1 MTAESLQVKLQLDI
15 SDLTAGIKKV
25 KTQLQGMTDK
35 VKQSIPKI
43 SNESKKAKDALG
55 KVGDTSEKVK
65 KSMAGIGDE
74 AKKSLSGVVTQSQKV
89 TNALNAMGIASQNAQ
104 TSTTVG
110 SDLSESTDETTASL
124 GEMQGIMQKIL
135 ALDFFGVLSDVFG
148 TSKLKDHITGL
159 KKNLENI
166 KNINLEKGQLNE
178 SLNRLKE
185 ELKSIKQVYRE
196 AAEEMGNTDFL
207 FNLEGQA
214 EEAKKNAKKIKSA
227 IANIENEQ
235 KKLRDKAKQ
244 YILDITKTVGG
255 LIAKLGLL
263 SAGLLAVAG
272 ATIANSTAQ
281 FREEQVK
288 LNSAFTV
295 AGASAEEASQA
306 YNGLFRF
313 LGESSRSVEAA
324 NHLAKITT
332 NTQDLTEWTTICQGI
347 YATFGDS
354 LPIESLTEAANE
366 SLRVGK
372 VTGTLADALN
382 WAGVSEDAFNAKLEQ
397 TTSLSE
403 REALLR
409 GTLNGLYQNAAEIYE
424 HNNEAM
430 IAQNEAQARLE
441 QTMARIGQQTQ
452 VLVTSFTNLKNTVM
466 TVLSPAITYASA
478 IFSVLID
485 KLSAAI
491 QWLGAL
497 VGISFKAKNIG
508 GIVNGVTDGIND
520 AAGGA
525 NNLTTGLNNANKAA
539 EKLKKTTMGFD
550 ELNIV
555 SNPNTAANANTDT
568 GSAGGI
574 DVAGLNTGAGLIGKI
589 DEQVENIKAKVEDF
603 FEKWK
608 TQIAIIG
615 AALAGLGVTKL
626 VESLGKAL
634 GAGDKFLGI
643 MKNIKTIATNAIIIT
658 LQYSLVNEFMDSFID
673 GNGIKEWLKSL
684 LVSAIGTGLLYATWG
699 NAGLVI
705 GLGVTAVAS
714 LKAVID
720 NGGIDSTESAVT
732 ALTGLATAVGA
743 IGLAISK
750 LNWKPLITAFTSIKT
765 ALAPVI
771 SAVGT
776 FVAGLSAGAI
786 LAIAG
791 IVAAIASAAYFLY
804 ENWEKVT
811 QAVKNFFNTNIV
823 PKLQGIQKAWENMK
837 KAVSDAAKA
846 FLDAIPPQLKQKLE
860 EIGKAIG
867 NVVDKIA
874 EWFASAEWIKAIGT
888 VFETIGGIIFA
899 AVTGDIAGAIN
910 ALMSYIQGMVT
921 GISGIVQIISGVI
934 EAVVALFKGDLQEAG
949 KAAKKIADGIVSVFK
964 GLYDATIGVVV
975 NLVKGIIDWFKNL
988 WDELVGHSIPDMC
1001 NAIINWFNTLYNKSI
1016 GIIVNFV
1023 NGVITKIKQMWEN
1036 VKAWFNANV
1045 APKFTK
1051 TYWNNKFDTIRQS
1064 ISEKL
1069 TAAKTAIQ
1077 SVWNAIAGWFNST
1090 IAPKFTLTYWRNK
1103 FDAIRAGAQ
1112 EKLNA
1117 AKSTIQNVWRSISGW
1132 FSSNIAPK
1140 FTITYWSNKF
1150 GTIKD
1155 GARAAFN
1162 GVISVVENAVNG
1174 IIRKINTLSWKIP
1187 DWVPVFGGDTFGFNF
1202 STIRIPRLATG
1213 GIATSSTLVNVGEK
1227 GREAILPLDNNTGW
1241 MDTLADKIAARQG
1254 TAPTKV
1260 VLNVDGK
1267 ELGWATINNINAI
1280 TKQQG
1285 GLQLAL

>member
-43 SNESKKAKDALG
+43 GNESKKAKDALG
-55 KVGDTSEKVK
+55 KVGVETDSVK
-65 KSMAGIGDE
+65 KKMAKLGDE
-74 AKKSLSGVVTQSQKV
+74 AQSSLNGVVAQSHKV
-89 TNALNAMGIASQNAQ
+89 TKALKDMGTAGANVTIGADGSAVAQ
-104 TSTTVG
+104 
-110 SDLSESTDETTASL
+110 STDEATASL
-124 GEMQGIMQKIL
+124 GAMQSTMQKIL
-135 ALDFFGVLSDVFG
+135 SLDFIGVLSDAFG
-148 TSKLKDHITGL
+148 GSKLKDHISGL

-178 SLNRLKE
+178 SLNKLKE

-214 EEAKKNAKKIKSA
+214 EEAKKNAKKIKST

-235 KKLRDKAKQ
+235 KRLRDKAKQ

-272 ATIANSTAQ
+272 AGIANSTAQ

-288 LNSAFTV
+288 LNSAFAA
-295 AGASAEEASQA
+295 AGASADIAAQA
-306 YNGLFRF
+306 YDGLFRF
-313 LGESSRSVEAA
+313 LGESTRSVEAA

-332 NTQDLTEWTTICQGI
+332 NTQDLAEWTTIAQGI

-354 LPIESLTEAANE
+354 LPIEGLTEAANE
-366 SLRVGK
+366 TLKVGK
-372 VTGTLADALN
+372 VTGVLADALN
-382 WAGVSEDAFNAKLEQ
+382 WAGVSEDTMNQALQQ
-397 TTSLSE
+397 TNNLQE
-403 REALLR
+403 REVVLR
-409 GTLNGLYQNAAEIYE
+409 STLNGLYQNAAQIYE
-424 HNNEAM
+424 QNNRAA
-430 IAQNEAQARLE
+430 ITQNEAQARLDK
-441 QTMARIGQQTQ
+441 TMAKIGQQTQ
-452 VLVTSFTNLKNTVM
+452 VLVVSWINLKNTVM
-466 TVLSPAITYASA
+466 TVLAPAITYASA

-491 QWLGAL
+491 QWLGTL

-508 GIVNGVTDGIND
+508 GIVNGVTGGIND

-525 NNLTTGLNNANKAA
+525 NNLATGLNNANKAA

-555 SNPNTAANANTDT
+555 SNPNTATNANTGT
-568 GSAGGI
+568 GGI
-574 DVAGLNTGAGLIGKI
+574 SGTDITGLNTGAGLIGKI

-643 MKNIKTIATNAIIIT
+643 MKSIKTIATNAIIIT

-750 LNWKPLITAFTSIKT
+750 LNWKPLIAAFTSIKT

-823 PKLQGIQKAWENMK
+823 PKLQAIQKAWEDMK
-837 KAVSDAAKA
+837 KAVSDATKA
-846 FLDAIPPQLKQKLE
+846 FLNAIPPQLKQKLE

-867 NVVDKIA
+867 NVIDKIA
-874 EWFASAEWIKAIGT
+874 EWFASVEWIKAIGT

-934 EAVVALFKGDLQEAG
+934 EAIVALFKGDLQEAG
-949 KAAKKIADGIVSVFK
+949 KAAKKIADGIVGVFK

-975 NLVKGIIDWFKNL
+975 NLVKGIIDWFTNL
-988 WDELVGHSIPDMC
+988 WDELVGHSIIPDMC

-1036 VKAWFNANV
+1036 IKAWFNANV

-1077 SVWNAIAGWFNST
+1077 SVWNAIAGWFKST

-1117 AKSTIQNVWRSISGW
+1117 AKSTIQNVWGTISSW

-1140 FTITYWSNKF
+1140 FTISYWSNKF

-1162 GVISVVENAVNG
+1162 GIISVVERAVNG
-1174 IIRKINTLSWKIP
+1174 IIRKINTLSWTIP

-1202 STIRIPRLATG
+1202 STISIPRLATG
-1213 GIATSSTLVNVGEK
+1213 GIATNSTLVNVGEK
-1227 GREAILPLDNNTGW
+1227 GREAILPLENNTGW

-1260 VLNVDGK
+1260 ALVVDGK
-1267 ELGWATINNINAI
+1267 ELGWATIRNINAI
-1280 TKQQG
+1280 TKQTG

>member
-43 SNESKKAKDALG
+43 GNESKKAKDALG
-55 KVGDTSEKVK
+55 KVGIETDSVK
-65 KSMAGIGDE
+65 KKISKLGDE
-74 AKKSLSGVVTQSQKV
+74 AKGSLNGVVTQSHKV
-89 TNALNAMGIASQNAQ
+89 TQALKDMG
-104 TSTTVG
+104 TVG
-110 SDLSESTDETTASL
+110 ANVKIGADGSAVAQSTDEATTSL
-124 GEMQGIMQKIL
+124 GAMQSTMQKIL

-148 TSKLKDHITGL
+148 ASKLKDHITGL

-272 ATIANSTAQ
+272 AGIANSTAQ

-288 LNSAFTV
+288 LNSAFAA
-295 AGASAEEASQA
+295 AGASADIAAQA
-306 YNGLFRF
+306 YDGLFRF
-313 LGESSRSVEAA
+313 LGESTQSVEAA

-332 NTQDLTEWTTICQGI
+332 NTQDLAEWTTIAQGI

-354 LPIESLTEAANE
+354 LPIEGLTEAANE
-366 SLRVGK
+366 SLKVGK
-372 VTGTLADALN
+372 VTGVLADALN
-382 WAGVSEDAFNAKLEQ
+382 WAGVSEDAMNQALQQ
-397 TTSLSE
+397 TNNLQE
-403 REALLR
+403 REVVLR
-409 GTLNGLYQNAAEIYE
+409 STLNGLYQNAAQIYE
-424 HNNEAM
+424 QNNRAA
-430 IAQNEAQARLE
+430 ITQNEAQARLDK
-441 QTMARIGQQTQ
+441 TMAKIGQQTQ
-452 VLVTSFTNLKNTVM
+452 VLVVSWINLKNTVM
-466 TVLSPAITYASA
+466 TVLAPAITYASA

-485 KLSAAI
+485 KLSAII
-491 QWLGAL
+491 QWLGTL

-508 GIVNGVTDGIND
+508 GIVNGVTGGIND

-555 SNPNTAANANTDT
+555 SNPNTAANANTGT
-568 GSAGGI
+568 GGI
-574 DVAGLNTGAGLIGKI
+574 SGTDITGLNTGAGLIGKI

-643 MKNIKTIATNAIIIT
+643 MKSIKTIATNAIIIT

-673 GNGIKEWLKSL
+673 GNGIKEWLKGL

-699 NAGLVI
+699 SAGLVI

-732 ALTGLATAVGA
+732 ALTGLATAVGT

-776 FVAGLSAGAI
+776 FVAGLSTGAI

-791 IVAAIASAAYFLY
+791 IIAAIASAAYFLY
-804 ENWEKVT
+804 ENWDKVT

-823 PKLQGIQKAWENMK
+823 PKLQAIKKAWEDMK
-837 KAVSDAAKA
+837 KAVSDATQA
-846 FLDAIPPQLKQKLE
+846 FLNAIPPQLKQKLK

-867 NVVDKIA
+867 NVIDKIA
-874 EWFASAEWIKAIGT
+874 EWFASVEWIKAIGT

-899 AVTGDIAGAIN
+899 AVTGVIAGAIN

-934 EAVVALFKGDLQEAG
+934 EAVVALFSGDLQEAG

-975 NLVKGIIDWFKNL
+975 NLVKGIIDWFTNL
-988 WDELVGHSIPDMC
+988 WDELVGRSIPDMC
-1001 NAIINWFNTLYNKSI
+1001 NAIIDWFNTLYDKSI
-1016 GIIVNFV
+1016 DIIVNFV

-1036 VKAWFNANV
+1036 IKTWFNANV

-1077 SVWNAIAGWFNST
+1077 SVWSAIAGWFNST

-1117 AKSTIQNVWRSISGW
+1117 AKSTIQNVWGSISGW

-1162 GVISVVENAVNG
+1162 GIISVVERAVNG
-1174 IIRKINTLSWKIP
+1174 IIRKINTLSWEIP

-1202 STIRIPRLATG
+1202 STISIPRLATG
-1213 GIATSSTLVNVGEK
+1213 GIATNSTLVNVGEK
-1227 GREAILPLDNNTGW
+1227 GKEAILPLENNTGW

-1260 VLNVDGK
+1260 ALVVDGK
-1267 ELGWATINNINAI
+1267 ELGWATIRNINAI
-1280 TKQQG
+1280 TKQTG
-1285 GLQLAL
+1285 GIPLAL

>member
-43 SNESKKAKDALG
+43 GNESKKAKDALG
-55 KVGDTSEKVK
+55 KVGVETDSVK
-65 KSMAGIGDE
+65 KKMAKLGDE
-74 AKKSLSGVVTQSQKV
+74 AQSSLNGVVTQSHKV
-89 TNALNAMGIASQNAQ
+89 TQALKDMG
-104 TSTTVG
+104 TVG
-110 SDLSESTDETTASL
+110 TNVKIGADGSAVAQSTDEATASL
-124 GEMQGIMQKIL
+124 GAMQSTMQKIL
-135 ALDFFGVLSDVFG
+135 ALDFFGLINDVFG
-148 TSKLKDHITGL
+148 ASKLKLFFQDFKNSFAEFKNIFKITIAAKSSFEKAVKGIRKNIPSDKMKEWKKRTDEVRKSFWRL
-159 KKNLENI
+159 QKINLKNLAV
-166 KNINLEKGQLNE
+166 
-178 SLNRLKE
+178 
-185 ELKSIKQVYRE
+185 SIWDL
-196 AAEEMGNTDFL
+196 T
-207 FNLEGQA
+207 
-214 EEAKKNAKKIKSA
+214 
-227 IANIENEQ
+227 
-235 KKLRDKAKQ
+235 KA
-244 YILDITKTVGG
+244 LAGT
-255 LIAKLGLL
+255 IAKLGLL

-288 LNSAFTV
+288 LNSAFAA
-295 AGASAEEASQA
+295 AGASADVAAQA
-306 YNGLFRF
+306 YDGLFRF
-313 LGESSRSVEAA
+313 LGESTRSVEAA

-332 NTQDLTEWTTICQGI
+332 NTQDLAEWTTIAQGI

-354 LPIESLTEAANE
+354 LPIEGLTEAANE
-366 SLRVGK
+366 SLKVGK
-372 VTGTLADALN
+372 VTGVLADALN
-382 WAGVSEDAFNAKLEQ
+382 WAGVSEDAMNQALQQ
-397 TTSLSE
+397 TNNLQE
-403 REALLR
+403 REVVLR
-409 GTLNGLYQNAAEIYE
+409 STLNGLYQNAAQIYE
-424 HNNEAM
+424 QNNRAA
-430 IAQNEAQARLE
+430 ITQNEAQARLDK
-441 QTMARIGQQTQ
+441 TMAKIGQQTQ
-452 VLVTSFTNLKNTVM
+452 VLVVSWINLKNTVM
-466 TVLSPAITYASA
+466 TVLAPAITYASA

-491 QWLGAL
+491 QWLGTL

-508 GIVNGVTDGIND
+508 GIVNGVTGGIND

-603 FEKWK
+603 LEKWK

-867 NVVDKIA
+867 NVIDKIA

-1001 NAIINWFNTLYNKSI
+1001 NAIINWFKTLYNDTI

-1023 NGVITKIKQMWEN
+1023 NNIITKIKQMWEN
-1036 VKAWFNANV
+1036 IKTWFNANV

-1077 SVWNAIAGWFNST
+1077 SVWSAIAGWFNST

-1117 AKSTIQNVWRSISGW
+1117 AKSTIQNVWRNISGW
-1132 FSSNIAPK
+1132 FSTNIAPK
-1140 FTITYWSNKF
+1140 FTVNYWSNKF

-1162 GVISVVENAVNG
+1162 GIISVVERAVNG
-1174 IIRKINTLSWKIP
+1174 IIRKINTLSWEIP

-1202 STIRIPRLATG
+1202 RTISIPRLATG
-1213 GIATSSTLVNVGEK
+1213 GIATNSTLVNVGEK
-1227 GREAILPLDNNTGW
+1227 GKEAILPLENNTGW
-1241 MDTLADKIAARQG
+1241 MDILADKIAARQS
-1254 TAPTKV
+1254 TAPTRV
-1260 VLNVDGK
+1260 SLNVDGK
-1267 ELGWATINNINAI
+1267 ELGWTTINNINAI
-1280 TKQQG
+1280 TKQTG

>member
-25 KTQLQGMTDK
+25 KTQLQGMADK

-43 SNESKKAKDALG
+43 GNESKKAKDALG
-55 KVGDTSEKVK
+55 KVGVETDSVK
-65 KSMAGIGDE
+65 KKMAKLGDE
-74 AKKSLSGVVTQSQKV
+74 AQSSLNGVVTQSHKV
-89 TNALNAMGIASQNAQ
+89 TQALKDMSAAGANVTIGAD
-104 TSTTVG
+104 G
-110 SDLSESTDETTASL
+110 SAVTQSTDEATASL
-124 GEMQGIMQKIL
+124 GAMQSTMQKIL
-135 ALDFFGVLSDVFG
+135 ALDFFGLINDVFG
-148 TSKLKDHITGL
+148 ASKLKDHITGL

-214 EEAKKNAKKIKSA
+214 EEAKKNAKKIKST

-235 KKLRDKAKQ
+235 KRLRDKVKQ

-272 ATIANSTAQ
+272 AKIANSTAQ

-288 LNSAFTV
+288 LNSAFAA
-295 AGASAEEASQA
+295 AGASADVAAQA
-306 YNGLFRF
+306 YDGLFRF
-313 LGESSRSVEAA
+313 LGESTRSVEAA

-332 NTQDLTEWTTICQGI
+332 NTQDLAEWTTIAQGI

-354 LPIESLTEAANE
+354 LPIEGLTEAANE
-366 SLRVGK
+366 SLRIGK
-372 VTGTLADALN
+372 VTGVLADALN
-382 WAGVSEDAFNAKLEQ
+382 WAGVSEDAMNQALQQ
-397 TTSLSE
+397 TNNLQE
-403 REALLR
+403 REVVLR
-409 GTLNGLYQNAAEIYE
+409 STLNGLYQNAAQIYE
-424 HNNEAM
+424 QNNRAA
-430 IAQNEAQARLE
+430 ITQNEAQARLDK
-441 QTMARIGQQTQ
+441 TMAKIGQQTQ
-452 VLVTSFTNLKNTVM
+452 VLVVSWINLKNTVM
-466 TVLSPAITYASA
+466 TVLAPAITYASA

-485 KLSAAI
+485 KLSAVI
-491 QWLGAL
+491 QWLGTL

-508 GIVNGVTDGIND
+508 GIVNGVSGGINN

-525 NNLTTGLNNANKAA
+525 NNLATGLNNANKAA

-555 SNPNTAANANTDT
+555 SNPNTATNTDT
-568 GSAGGI
+568 GTGGI
-574 DVAGLNTGAGLIGKI
+574 SGTDITGLNTGAGLIGKI

-626 VESLGKAL
+626 VKSLGKAL

-867 NVVDKIA
+867 NVIDKIA

-934 EAVVALFKGDLQEAG
+934 EAVVALFSGDLQEAG

-988 WDELVGHSIPDMC
+988 WDELVGRSIPDMC
-1001 NAIINWFNTLYNKSI
+1001 NAIINWFKTLYNDTI

-1023 NGVITKIKQMWEN
+1023 NNIITKIKQMWEN
-1036 VKAWFNANV
+1036 IKTWFNANV

-1069 TAAKTAIQ
+1069 NAAKTAIQ
-1077 SVWNAIAGWFNST
+1077 SVWSAIAGWFNSN

-1103 FDAIRAGAQ
+1103 FDSIRAGAQ

-1117 AKSTIQNVWRSISGW
+1117 AKSTIQNVWRNISGW
-1132 FSSNIAPK
+1132 FSTNIAPK
-1140 FTITYWSNKF
+1140 FTVNYWANKF

-1162 GVISVVENAVNG
+1162 GIISVVERAVNG
-1174 IIRKINTLSWKIP
+1174 IIRKINTLSWTIP

-1202 STIRIPRLATG
+1202 RTISIPRLATG
-1213 GIATSSTLVNVGEK
+1213 GIATNSTLVNVGEK
-1227 GREAILPLDNNTGW
+1227 GKEAILPLENNTGW
-1241 MDTLADKIAARQG
+1241 MDILADKIAARQS
-1254 TAPTKV
+1254 TAPTRV
-1260 VLNVDGK
+1260 SLNVDGK
-1267 ELGWATINNINAI
+1267 ELGWTTINNINAI
-1280 TKQQG
+1280 TKQTG

>member
-43 SNESKKAKDALG
+43 GNESKKAKDALG
-55 KVGDTSEKVK
+55 KVGIETDSVK
-65 KSMAGIGDE
+65 KKISRLGDE
-74 AKKSLSGVVTQSQKV
+74 AKSSLNGVVTQSHKV
-89 TNALNAMGIASQNAQ
+89 TQALKDMG
-104 TSTTVG
+104 TVG
-110 SDLSESTDETTASL
+110 ANVTIGADGSAVAQSTDEATTSL
-124 GEMQGIMQKIL
+124 GAMQSTMQKIL

-214 EEAKKNAKKIKSA
+214 EETKKNAKKIKST

-235 KKLRDKAKQ
+235 KKLRDKVKQ

-288 LNSAFTV
+288 LNSAFAA
-295 AGASAEEASQA
+295 AGASADVAAQA
-306 YNGLFRF
+306 YDGLFRF
-313 LGESSRSVEAA
+313 LGESTRSVEAA

-332 NTQDLTEWTTICQGI
+332 NTQNLAEWTTIAQGI

-354 LPIESLTEAANE
+354 LPIEGLTEAANE
-366 SLRVGK
+366 SLKVGK
-372 VTGTLADALN
+372 VTGVLADALN
-382 WAGVSEDAFNAKLEQ
+382 WAGVSEDAMNQALQQ
-397 TTSLSE
+397 TNNLQE
-403 REALLR
+403 REVVLR
-409 GTLNGLYQNAAEIYE
+409 STLNGLYQNAAQIYE
-424 HNNEAM
+424 QNNRAA
-430 IAQNEAQARLE
+430 ITQNEAQARLDK
-441 QTMARIGQQTQ
+441 TMAKIGQQTQ
-452 VLVTSFTNLKNTVM
+452 VLVVSWINLKNTVM
-466 TVLSPAITYASA
+466 TVLAPAITYASA

-491 QWLGAL
+491 QWLGTL

-508 GIVNGVTDGIND
+508 GIVNGVSGGIND

-525 NNLTTGLNNANKAA
+525 NNLATGLNNANKAA

-555 SNPNTAANANTDT
+555 SNPNTATNTDT
-568 GSAGGI
+568 GTGGI
-574 DVAGLNTGAGLIGKI
+574 SGTDITGLNTGAGLIGKI

-867 NVVDKIA
+867 
-874 EWFASAEWIKAIGT
+874 T

-975 NLVKGIIDWFKNL
+975 NLVKGIIDWFTNL
-988 WDELVGHSIPDMC
+988 WDELVGRSIPDMC
-1001 NAIINWFNTLYNKSI
+1001 NAIIDWFNTLYDKSI
-1016 GIIVNFV
+1016 DIIVNFV

-1036 VKAWFNANV
+1036 IKAWFNANV

-1077 SVWNAIAGWFNST
+1077 SVWSAIAGWFNST

-1117 AKSTIQNVWRSISGW
+1117 AKSTIQNVWRNISGW

-1140 FTITYWSNKF
+1140 FTVNYWANKF

-1162 GVISVVENAVNG
+1162 GIISVVERAVNG
-1174 IIRKINTLSWKIP
+1174 IIRKINTLSWEIP

-1202 STIRIPRLATG
+1202 STISIPRLATG
-1213 GIATSSTLVNVGEK
+1213 GIATNSTLVNVGEK
-1227 GREAILPLDNNTGW
+1227 GREAILPLENNTGW

-1260 VLNVDGK
+1260 ALVVDGK
-1267 ELGWATINNINAI
+1267 ELGWATIRNINAI
-1280 TKQQG
+1280 TKQTG